1 MGRYLENWNRLGKI
15 SKEKLEMVLKPAMVL
30 CKVKLPLTLHVK
42 YFAAFPAT
50 WSVKA
55 FTSSFLK

>member
-1 MGRYLENWNRLGKI
+1 
-15 SKEKLEMVLKPAMVL
+15 MVLKPAMVL